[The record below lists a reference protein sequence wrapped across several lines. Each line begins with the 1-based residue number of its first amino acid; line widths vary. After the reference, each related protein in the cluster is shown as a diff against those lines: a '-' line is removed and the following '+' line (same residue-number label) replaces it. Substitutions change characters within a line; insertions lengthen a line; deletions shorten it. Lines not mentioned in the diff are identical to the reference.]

1 MSSTLAIVVYL
12 QARAYEIKDRGGASD
27 KTGMGAFSDGAANRY
42 DDPSALVSLRTS
54 ASPRAAAAGSGSSLL
69 PFCVPSSSAA
79 GQLALA
85 RASCRP
91 GRHKSRG
98 I

>member
-42 DDPSALVSLRTS
+42 DDPH
-54 ASPRAAAAGSGSSLL
+54 
-69 PFCVPSSSAA
+69 
-79 GQLALA
+79 
-85 RASCRP
+85 
-91 GRHKSRG
+91 RHY
-98 I
+98 